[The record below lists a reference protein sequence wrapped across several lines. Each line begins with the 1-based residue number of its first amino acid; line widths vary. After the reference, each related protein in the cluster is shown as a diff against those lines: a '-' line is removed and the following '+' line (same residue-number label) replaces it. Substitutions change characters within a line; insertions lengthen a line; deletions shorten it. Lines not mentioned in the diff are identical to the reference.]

1 MKRRIV
7 TKKKN
12 KNLESYSES
21 SQTHRN
27 PILKQNKNLESYSE
41 IEQVDGYFDKLI
53 KYIPTEIVGAWIA
66 VIGLIKSNSDLP
78 ANTIL
83 WVLFVVFVG
92 LTVLYI
98 GKQTA
103 EPNKPPATMQIA
115 ISTGAF
121 IVWVFALGEPFSGL
135 AFYKPV
141 YGSLALVLY
150 NVIIPLIEPES

>member
-7 TKKKN
+7 TKKQT
-12 KNLESYSES
+12 KNLESYSEFV
-21 SQTHRN
+21 T
-27 PILKQNKNLESYSE
+27 PKQNQKLESYSKSQQ
-41 IEQVDGYFDKLI
+41 IDGYFDKLI

-66 VIGLIKSNSDLP
+66 ITGLIKSSSDLP
-78 ANTIL
+78 ANTLL
-83 WVLFVVFVG
+83 WVLFVVFIG

-103 EPNKPPATMQIA
+103 EANKPPATMQIA

-141 YGSLALVLY
+141 YGSLLLILY
-150 NVIIPLIEPES
+150 NLVIPLIEPKS